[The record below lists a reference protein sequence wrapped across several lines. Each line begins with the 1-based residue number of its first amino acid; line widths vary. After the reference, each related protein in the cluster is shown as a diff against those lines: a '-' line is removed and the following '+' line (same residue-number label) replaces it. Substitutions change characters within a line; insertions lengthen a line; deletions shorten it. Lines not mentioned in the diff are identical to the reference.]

1 MHPELLIV
9 RNIVTASLVQ
19 HKGHIYI
26 YLIFKPGL
34 TWCNQT

>member
-1 MHPELLIV
+1 MHPELLMV

-19 HKGHIYI
+19 YKGYLYI

-34 TWCNQT
+34 T